1 MQNSQVSFKSNIKFM
16 PNELFLKEVERFG
29 QFKYVNYPG
38 TSKEIV
44 RSPYAA
50 TGGIKTCTAG
60 GILVRN
66 DKSKMFDVV
75 MFHIT
80 PFEEA
85 NSNFKTI
92 ERVILDEVGFDQPI
106 QGFLLGSKKI
116 FKLSSDFFTKF
127 ETLMHKLNI
136 PYSKF
141 KGIPTG
147 NADYVDLAYSARDDQ
162 WSVFASAINHIN
174 ADEIV
179 KNFDDVFIS
188 EKDKLIF

>member
-1 MQNSQVSFKSNIKFM
+1 MQSSQVSFKSNIKFM

-29 QFKYVNYPG
+29 QLEHVNYPG
-38 TSKEIV
+38 ASKEIV
-44 RSPYAA
+44 RSAYAA

-66 DKSKMFDVV
+66 DKSKMLDVV

-80 PFEEA
+80 PLEEA
-85 NSNFKTI
+85 NSNFKII
-92 ERVILDEVGFDQPI
+92 ERAILDKIGFDNPI

-116 FKLSSDFFTKF
+116 LKFSSNMFAKF
-127 ETLMHKLNI
+127 EILMQKLNI

-147 NADYVDLAYSARDDQ
+147 NADYVDLAYSAKDDQ
-162 WSVFASAINHIN
+162 WSVFASAINHIS

-179 KNFDDVFIS
+179 KNFDEVSIS